1 MHGCDLTGRLR
12 YREGPAHSVAA
23 REGSDLAAHSAKRT
37 LGVAHAAPGSPTT
50 ETTSMAKPV
59 APIPAPA
66 ILLEMSGFSSYTEYL
81 ARRLEPRL
89 IHA

>member
-1 MHGCDLTGRLR
+1 
-12 YREGPAHSVAA
+12 
-23 REGSDLAAHSAKRT
+23 
-37 LGVAHAAPGSPTT
+37 
-50 ETTSMAKPV
+50 MAKPV